1 MTYSSFFYS
10 DFIKSIP
17 NNLYTDHYGDD
28 IESYTKTT
36 LKLINDLTKH
46 INKDDTLFEIGSGNG
61 IAIHYLNLL
70 GYECSGFDK
79 AKDFEYCYKKLD
91 IEDKFKS
98 FEITKENWIEYI
110 NSRKEDVIFSL
121 RFFVFDRN
129 GFEDDPKYIKNI
141 RKKLFLQ
148 VSDKFSSSKPNIYDY
163 MFNNARVINTENNSF
178 LL

>member
-1 MTYSSFFYS
+1 MQISPLFFYS
-10 DFIKSIP
+10 DFIRSIP
-17 NNLYTDHYGDD
+17 RNLYTDHYGD

-36 LKLINDLTKH
+36 LKLIDDLIKH

-61 IAIHYLNLL
+61 IAIHYLNFL

-79 AKDFEYCYKKLD
+79 AEDFRNCYKRLD
-91 IEDKFKS
+91 IEDKFES
-98 FEITKENWIEYI
+98 FEIKKQNWIEYI

-121 RFFVFDRN
+121 RFFVFDRH
-129 GFEDDPKYIKNI
+129 FEDDPKYIKNI

-148 VSDKFSSSKPNIYDY
+148 VSDKFSVSRPNIYNY
-163 MFNNARVINTENNSF
+163 MLNNARVINIENNSF